1 MTTALRDQL
10 AAAQIRREDGK
21 SGSRYVLAADG
32 AEAEMTFSRV
42 SPHLVIIDH
51 TEVPDAFRG
60 MGAGLRLAG
69 FAVAD
74 AREGGW
80 KITPL
85 CPFFHAQADCHL
97 AWADVIKAR

>member
-80 KITPL
+80 KIMPL
-85 CPFFHAQADCHL
+85 CPFFHAQADRHPE
-97 AWADVIKAR
+97 WADVIKAR